1 MVANMLEAV
10 TEGGEVLWG
19 RHVGHLR
26 LVDEARPL
34 LEVER
39 ALQVED
45 RPAVLDGHYPP
56 GRERAAI
63 ADTVH
68 FVEDG
73 RPWVARAQEVRV
85 QRMHA
90 TGLHGPPGRD
100 ERLSSN
106 LSPEYALAG
115 LIEVLASKD
124 VHFDYLEVEQLDE
137 MV

>member
-1 MVANMLEAV
+1 
-10 TEGGEVLWG
+10 
-19 RHVGHLR
+19 
-26 LVDEARPL
+26 
-34 LEVER
+34 
-39 ALQVED
+39 
-45 RPAVLDGHYPP
+45 
-56 GRERAAI
+56 
-63 ADTVH
+63 
-68 FVEDG
+68 
-73 RPWVARAQEVRV
+73 
-85 QRMHA
+85 MHA